1 MITINV
7 FGEIASSQTQ
17 AMMEAWG
24 LPMQSLSADNVRAA
38 LDAAQDD
45 PEVTLNID
53 SVGGDVSE
61 GFKIYDLLRTSG
73 KTIYANIVG
82 GCHSMAVILLLS
94 APAENRSGSRNLR
107 ALIHRVYTEASGAIS
122 SDDAMDIAEDLLRE
136 QSAILDIYV
145 DRTGQP
151 REKLEEVMKQERQLD
166 AREML
171 ELGFISKI
179 TPYNTNQIKKKTMK
193 KNVFSQMAERL
204 AALRNRVGVNP
215 MNYDFKDVD
224 GNVVFRT
231 DKEDDSLAV
240 GDRVEVTGEE
250 DGGIFTLEDGRVITI
265 EEGVITKIDEMRDG
279 SEEPVNELIEI
290 VDALTNRLEALEEKY
305 NTLRSS
311 GYTPSNRLGSGAK
324 KVPTK
329 ENSDAIKERAREMRK
344 KFLEAGKIR

>member
-24 LPMQSLSADNVRAA
+24 LPLQSLSADNVRAA
-38 LDAAQDD
+38 LEAVPDD
-45 PEVTLNID
+45 LEVTLNID

-82 GCHSMAVILLLS
+82 GCHSMAVILLLAAS
-94 APAENRSGSRNLR
+94 SENRIGSHNLR
-107 ALIHRVYTEASGAIS
+107 ALIHRVYTETPGVIS

-145 DRTGQP
+145 DRTDQP

-179 TPYNTNQIKKKTMK
+179 TPYNTNQIKKRILDGFWKQILTQVGE
-193 KNVFSQMAERL
+193 N
-204 AALRNRVGVNP
+204 AAQRV
-215 MNYDFKDVD
+215 
-224 GNVVFRT
+224 T
-231 DKEDDSLAV
+231 
-240 GDRVEVTGEE
+240 
-250 DGGIFTLEDGRVITI
+250 IT
-265 EEGVITKIDEMRDG
+265 ENAAA
-279 SEEPVNELIEI
+279 SYAAQ
-290 VDALTNRLEALEEKY
+290 ALTPSAAATYLKDLYYKAPI
-305 NTLRSS
+305 TLRCQCDGFILATQSVYDAYAQSFQDACCLENARCPAQRHGGFVCVRHS
-311 GYTPSNRLGSGAK
+311 GDCCSRMGQHHPEVRGHRHQVEQPAPCCLDQGCTRRWHRQCECL
-324 KVPTK
+324 
-329 ENSDAIKERAREMRK
+329 
-344 KFLEAGKIR
+344 

>member
-24 LPMQSLSADNVRAA
+24 LPMQSLSVDNVRAA
-38 LDAAQDD
+38 LDAAPDD

-107 ALIHRVYTEASGAIS
+107 ALIHRVYTEAPGAIS

-250 DGGIFTLEDGRVITI
+250 DGGIFTLEDGRVVTI
-265 EEGVITKIDEMRDG
+265 DDGVVTKIDEMRDG

-290 VDALTNRLEALEEKY
+290 VDALANRLDALEEKY

-324 KVPTK
+324 KVPAINSK
-329 ENSDAIKERAREMRK
+329 ESVKGEMQEKHK

>member
-24 LPMQSLSADNVRAA
+24 LPLQSLSVDNVRAA
-38 LDAAQDD
+38 LEAAPDD

-94 APAENRSGSRNLR
+94 APAENRSGARNLR
-107 ALIHRVYTEASGAIS
+107 ALIHRVYTEAPGAIS

-179 TPYNTNQIKKKTMK
+179 TPYNTNQFKTKPMK

-204 AALRNRVGVNP
+204 AALRNRVGINP

-265 EEGVITKIDEMRDG
+265 EDGVVTKIDEMRDG

-290 VDALTNRLEALEEKY
+290 VDALANRLEALEAKY

-311 GYTPSNRLGSGAK
+311 GYTPANRLGSGAK
-324 KVPTK
+324 KVPATNSLEAVK
-329 ENSDAIKERAREMRK
+329 EEAQEKRK
-344 KFLEAGKIR
+344 KYREAGKIR

>member
-38 LDAAQDD
+38 LEAAPDD

-82 GCHSMAVILLLS
+82 GCHSMAVILLLA
-94 APAENRSGSRNLR
+94 APSENRSGARNLR
-107 ALIHRVYTEASGAIS
+107 ALIHRVYTETPGVIS

-179 TPYNTNQIKKKTMK
+179 TPYNTNQIKKKNFGRFLET
-193 KNVFSQMAERL
+193 NPHPSGRERRPARHHYRERWCQLCGASSDPVRCGYLSQRPVLQGTHHPAPPARRIYPRYVERL
-204 AALRNRVGVNP
+204 RRLRP
-215 MNYDFKDVD
+215 
-224 GNVVFRT
+224 
-231 DKEDDSLAV
+231 
-240 GDRVEVTGEE
+240 
-250 DGGIFTLEDGRVITI
+250 
-265 EEGVITKIDEMRDG
+265 
-279 SEEPVNELIEI
+279 ELPR
-290 VDALTNRLEALEEKY
+290 RLLP
-305 NTLRSS
+305 
-311 GYTPSNRLGSGAK
+311 G
-324 KVPTK
+324 
-329 ENSDAIKERAREMRK
+329 ERALPCSTTWRLCLCLA
-344 KFLEAGKIR
+344 FL

>member
-1 MITINV
+1 MIIINV

-38 LDAAQDD
+38 LDAAPDD

-107 ALIHRVYTEASGAIS
+107 ALIHRVYTEAPGAIS

-179 TPYNTNQIKKKTMK
+179 TPYNTNQIKKRTMK

-204 AALRNRVGVNP
+204 AALRNRVGINP
-215 MNYDFKDVD
+215 VNYDFKDVD

-240 GDRVEVTGEE
+240 GDPVEVTGEE
-250 DGGIFTLEDGRVITI
+250 NGGIFTLEDGRVITI
-265 EEGVITKIDEMRDG
+265 EDGVVTKIDEMRDG

-290 VDALTNRLEALEEKY
+290 VDALANRLEALEAKY

>member
-24 LPMQSLSADNVRAA
+24 LPMQSLSVDNVRAA
-38 LDAAQDD
+38 LDAAPDD
-45 PEVTLNID
+45 PEITLNID

-107 ALIHRVYTEASGAIS
+107 ALIHRVYTEAPGAIS

-136 QSAILDIYV
+136 QSAILDIYM

-166 AREML
+166 ARE
-171 ELGFISKI
+171 
-179 TPYNTNQIKKKTMK
+179 
-193 KNVFSQMAERL
+193 MAERL

-265 EEGVITKIDEMRDG
+265 EDGVVTKIDEMRDG

-290 VDALTNRLEALEEKY
+290 VDALANRLEALEAKY

-311 GYTPSNRLGSGAK
+311 GYTPANRLGSGAK

-329 ENSDAIKERAREMRK
+329 ENSETIKERAKEMRK
-344 KFLEAGKIR
+344 KFLEAGKFVKRQPQT